1 MPLVSRGPHYQPY
14 FVYHAPVN
22 EKTKELR
29 KKFDM
34 DEETG
39 YPRAYNWRNLARL
52 GQEYRFEDPYLKFND
67 YDEKSIMGYK
77 VYHYGVAFGVSAA
90 GHLLISYIR
99 GYKWYARPHV
109 FAGFFG
115 SGCLIAW
122 FLREKTLQ
130 RQAMKNG
137 IDVEYAQAHPERFGL
152 IYRPKLR
159 EVLFENLF
167 VR

>member
-1 MPLVSRGPHYQPY
+1 MPLVSRGQWWAPY

-29 KKFDM
+29 EKFDM

-52 GQEYRFEDPYLKFND
+52 GPEYKPEDPYLKFDD
-67 YDEKSIMGYK
+67 YDEKSYMGYK
-77 VYHYGVAFGVSAA
+77 VYHYSIILAASVSVQLFSAWLY
-90 GHLLISYIR
+90 GH
-99 GYKWYARPHV
+99 KWYSRPYI
-109 FAGFFG
+109 FAGMG
-115 SGCLIAW
+115 TLG
-122 FLREKTLQ
+122 FLLSRFWREKTLL
-130 RQAMKNG
+130 RQNQLNG
-137 IDVEYAQAHPERFGL
+137 IDVEYVTTHPERFGL

-159 EVLFENLF
+159 EILFENTY

>member
-1 MPLVSRGPHYQPY
+1 MPLVSRGQWFTPY

-29 KKFDM
+29 EKFDM

-52 GQEYRFEDPYLKFND
+52 GQEYKPEDPYLKFDN
-67 YDEKSIMGYK
+67 YDEQAYIGYK
-77 VYHYGVAFGVSAA
+77 VYHYGIVFVGSAA
-90 GHLLISYIR
+90 SQLLSAWVFGH
-99 GYKWYARPHV
+99 KWYARPYM
-109 FAGFFG
+109 FFG
-115 SGCLIAW
+115 MGAIGCWMAW
-122 FLREKTLQ
+122 FWREKTML
-130 RQAMKNG
+130 RQNQLNG
-137 IDVEYAQAHPERFGL
+137 IDVEYVTQHPERFGL

-159 EVLFENLF
+159 EILFDNIY